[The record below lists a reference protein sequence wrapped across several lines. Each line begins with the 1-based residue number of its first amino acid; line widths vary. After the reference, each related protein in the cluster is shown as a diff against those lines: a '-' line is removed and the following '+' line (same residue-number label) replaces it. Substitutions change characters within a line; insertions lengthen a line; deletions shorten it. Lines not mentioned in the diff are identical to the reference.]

1 MVTVSTR
8 RTDKGAVTGESAVSI
23 ATLNNSGFSI
33 TTVSPPGAPWSVASN
48 LIVTVVTGCPGDR
61 RRLRATAGWGGLI
74 STLTATAGM
83 AFTTAPNDENS
94 SSAGRPASASASA
107 GESCR

>member
-61 RRLRATAGWGGLI
+61 RRLRATAGCGGLI

-83 AFTTAPNDENS
+83 AFTTAPNENS
-94 SSAGRPASASASA
+94 SSAGRSACASASA